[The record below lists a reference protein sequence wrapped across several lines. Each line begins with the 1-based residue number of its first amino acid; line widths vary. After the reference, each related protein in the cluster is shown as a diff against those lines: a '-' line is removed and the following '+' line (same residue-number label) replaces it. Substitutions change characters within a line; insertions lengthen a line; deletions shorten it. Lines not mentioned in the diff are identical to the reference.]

1 MLLFAK
7 AFKAVNIANYE
18 GNIEDSCVFIDI
30 SDVFG
35 TYFLIFDLISFIKKS
50 FHGRL
55 LHQSSIWLNSPDCFS
70 YKQTG
75 FVIRSTF
82 DCNFTTL

>member
-1 MLLFAK
+1 MIRYAEVYDGRVFSLGEADFMLLFAK

-35 TYFLIFDLISFIKKS
+35 TYF
-50 FHGRL
+50 
-55 LHQSSIWLNSPDCFS
+55 
-70 YKQTG
+70 
-75 FVIRSTF
+75 
-82 DCNFTTL
+82 